1 MRPSSRLP
9 RHRSLF
15 NRSCIAFL
23 LCVGIGAVLTAPP
36 ACAQSSALTLPR
48 NLLQLV
54 DESELVLQGRVTSV
68 TLEPHQQLIHLLTVV
83 VTLQVE
89 ENLKG
94 TTPAT
99 FTFRQAAIDQRDQQ
113 QKMGYRVGQHL
124 LLTLIR
130 PSVYGLSSPAG
141 MQQGRFSIFAG
152 PDGKLR
158 ASNGFGNAGLFRGLD
173 SQLQSGATRVSPE
186 VRTMLAQAEPGPVP
200 LKELKTL
207 IRTITTRNSP
217 Q

>member
-9 RHRSLF
+9 RRRSF
-15 NRSCIAFL
+15 FSRSSIAFI
-23 LCVGIGAVLTAPP
+23 LCVGIGGFLTAPA
-36 ACAQSSALTLPR
+36 ACAQSGALTLPR

-68 TLEPHQQLIHLLTVV
+68 TLEPHQQLNHLLTVV

-173 SQLQSGATRVSPE
+173 SQLPTGATRVSPE
-186 VRTMLAQAEPGPVP
+186 VRTMLAETEPGPVP

>member
-1 MRPSSRLP
+1 MWSSPPLP
-9 RHRSLF
+9 RRRSLF
-15 NRSCIAFL
+15 IRFCIVFL
-23 LCVGIGAVLTAPP
+23 LCVGVGCLLTTPA

-68 TLEPHQQLIHLLTVV
+68 TLEHHQQLNHLLTVV

-94 TTPAT
+94 KAPAT
-99 FTFRQAAIDQRDQQ
+99 FTFRQAVIDQRDQQ
-113 QKMGYRVGQHL
+113 QKLGYRVGQHL

-141 MQQGRFSIFAG
+141 MQQGRFWIVPG
-152 PDGKLR
+152 PDGELR
-158 ASNGFGNAGLFRGLD
+158 VSNGFGNAGLFRGLD
-173 SQLQSGATRVSPE
+173 SQLPAAGARVSPE
-186 VRTMLAQAEPGPVP
+186 IQSMLAQTEPGPVS
-200 LKELKTL
+200 LKQLKSL
-207 IRTITTRNSP
+207 IRTISTRNLP

>member
-1 MRPSSRLP
+1 MRPSSQLP
-9 RHRSLF
+9 RHPSLF
-15 NRSCIAFL
+15 IRPCIAFL
-23 LCVGIGAVLTAPP
+23 LCVGIGCLLTAPA
-36 ACAQSSALTLPR
+36 ACPQSSALTLPR

-54 DESELVLQGRVTSV
+54 DESELILQGRVTNV
-68 TLEPHQQLIHLLTVV
+68 ALEPHQQLNHLLTVV

-94 TTPAT
+94 TTPAI
-99 FTFRQAAIDQRDQQ
+99 FAFRQAVIDRRDQQ

-141 MQQGRFSIFAG
+141 MQQGRFSIVSG
-152 PDGKLR
+152 PDGELHV
-158 ASNGFGNAGLFRGLD
+158 SNGFGNAGLFRGLD
-173 SQLQSGATRVSPE
+173 SQLPAAGARVSPE
-186 VRTMLAQAEPGPVP
+186 IRSILAQTEPGPVS
-200 LKELKTL
+200 LKEMKSL

>member
-9 RHRSLF
+9 PRRSLF
-15 NRSCIAFL
+15 NCSCIAFL
-23 LCVGIGAVLTAPP
+23 LCVGIGGFFTAPA

-68 TLEPHQQLIHLLTVV
+68 TLEPHQQLNHLLTVV
-83 VTLQVE
+83 VTLKVE

-141 MQQGRFSIFAG
+141 MQQGRFSILTGA
-152 PDGKLR
+152 DGKLL
-158 ASNGFGNAGLFRGLD
+158 ATNGFGNAGLFRGLD
-173 SQLQSGATRVSPE
+173 SQLQTGATRVSPE
-186 VRTMLAQAEPGPVP
+186 VRTMLTQTEPGPVP

-207 IRTITTRNSP
+207 IRTITSRNSL

>member
-1 MRPSSRLP
+1 MRPSSPLP
-9 RHRSLF
+9 RRRNLF
-15 NRSCIAFL
+15 IRSCIAFL
-23 LCVGIGAVLTAPP
+23 LCVGIWCLLMAPA

-54 DESELVLQGRVTSV
+54 DESELVLQGRVTNV
-68 TLEPHQQLIHLLTVV
+68 TLEPHQQLNHLLTVV

-94 TTPAT
+94 STPAT
-99 FTFRQAAIDQRDQQ
+99 FAFRQAVIDRRDQQ

-141 MQQGRFSIFAG
+141 MQQGRFSIVSG
-152 PDGKLR
+152 PDGVLR
-158 ASNGFGNAGLFRGLD
+158 VSNGFGNAGLFRGLD
-173 SQLQSGATRVSPE
+173 SQLPAAGARVSPE
-186 VRTMLAQAEPGPVP
+186 IRSMLAQTEPGPVS
-200 LKELKTL
+200 LKELKSL
-207 IRTITTRNSP
+207 IRTITTRNSR